1 VEDEPKT
8 SYAVIVVLL
17 IAVVVI
23 IVGFVLLY
31 DLRPQPVEIVINP
44 PLPTATTE
52 PTPTPGPVL
61 VYVTGAVVHAG
72 TTLEIPAGSRVDDV
86 LDAAGGITEEADLER
101 VNLAA
106 IVRDGDHV
114 HVPALGADDDLILPT
129 PSGGDF
135 VFVNTATSEE
145 LQSLPGIGPA
155 LAQRIIDYRQEYG
168 PFTELADLEEV
179 SGIGPTLLEGL
190 EGLVAFD

>member
-1 VEDEPKT
+1 VENESRT
-8 SYAVIVVLL
+8 SYAVIVLLL

-23 IVGFVLLY
+23 VVGFVLL
-31 DLRPQPVEIVINP
+31 DNLRPQPVEIVINP
-44 PLPTATTE
+44 PAPTATSQ
-52 PTPTPGPVL
+52 PTPTPAPVL
-61 VYVTGAVVHAG
+61 VYVTGAVINAG
-72 TTLEIPAGSRVDDV
+72 VTLEIPAGSRVDDV
-86 LDAAGGITEEADLER
+86 LDAAGGITELADLQR

-114 HVPALGADDDLILPT
+114 HVPALDESDDFALPT
-129 PSGGDF
+129 PSGGDL
-135 VFVNTATSEE
+135 VFVNTATLEE

-179 SGIGPTLLEGL
+179 SGIGPRLLEGL